1 MKEMPKDIQSNEM
14 LLAMQNLLYDDT
26 PENLAKHFNV
36 SYFILYHFISFYF
49 LNLFS

>member
-26 PENLAKHFNV
+26 PENLAKHFNEKG
-36 SYFILYHFISFYF
+36 
-49 LNLFS
+49 NELFKKGPGKRYY